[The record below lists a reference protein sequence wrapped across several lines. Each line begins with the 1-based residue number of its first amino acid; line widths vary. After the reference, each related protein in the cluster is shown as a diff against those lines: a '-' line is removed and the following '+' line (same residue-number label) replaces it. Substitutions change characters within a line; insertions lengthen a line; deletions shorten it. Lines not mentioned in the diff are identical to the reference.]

1 MLLKDFPENFT
12 LGYNVHLVFILL
24 QSTLMRVKS
33 LIESDPYTLSH
44 EDREMISSLVTL
56 IDDAQRDAHLLHER
70 ILS

>member
-12 LGYNVHLVFILL
+12 LGYSVHLVFILL
-24 QSTLMRVKS
+24 QSTLMRVQS
-33 LIESDPYTLSH
+33 LIESDPYALSH